1 MRFCD
6 KVPKQPTK
14 CHFHKPYQYL
24 DWFMHILDTLRRR
37 QYGARGFEGRIDF
50 NPISI
55 HGFFGP
61 FIRLS

>member
-1 MRFCD
+1 MFDRF
-6 KVPKQPTK
+6 
-14 CHFHKPYQYL
+14 L
-24 DWFMHILDTLRRR
+24 HILDTLRRR
-37 QYGARGFEGRIDF
+37 QYGARGFEGRIDS